1 MKLKIRLRNYL
12 IWFVMVSIMSLVL
25 PYFWPSVFSFNWSD
39 LKTMFIG
46 MVIAICFIEICERI
60 FKK

>member
-1 MKLKIRLRNYL
+1 
-12 IWFVMVSIMSLVL
+12 MVSIMSLVL